1 MAQAEHVSADF
12 VSTFRQR
19 FAPLFGRKIARQR
32 AEQYLGGLLCGKAER
47 RNVTSLA
54 GTVDGASARALGWL
68 LNKSPWPT
76 RPIVDALQL
85 YTGNTFGTPDGLF
98 TLNIDNFVKRG
109 DNAVG
114 VERQYVHHQGR
125 ISNSQIGVFLAYGSE
140 VNSALVDAAIYMPH
154 SWIDDATRREK
165 AGVPESLVY
174 KTRSALGIEL
184 LRQARMT
191 GHLPGEWVTSWH
203 GEGFEPDLRDRL
215 DADGWRYLLPVA
227 ADAMFFGSPDAAD
240 ARSSGDLLAAAAGG
254 SLQLSRVWEPTTDV
268 TRRAA
273 WLLGCRD
280 QLTGAPVA
288 FVSNA
293 PEDDAV
299 EMFER
304 ILAARW
310 ETARMLAARCAGVSL
325 DVYRVRG
332 WDGWHRH
339 VALALLA
346 SVFRSCLTTLP
357 TSLDD
362 EVQPLAEASAHP
374 VTREVSE
381 LPAPAP
387 RARATRAPA
396 DAVSAAPA
404 PVIPPPMEEEMAVSI
419 DEPAF
424 DAEPAP
430 NETPV
435 ASPSAP
441 PLVAV
446 STTYRLAVDI
456 SASEWR
462 AVRAFQ
468 VWLVAAE
475 AGTIVESTPTKA
487 EIEREEVGSR
497 VDLRFE
503 STRSREQILVSI
515 EDVPEVVVLEFVADG
530 EAAPAA
536 PASEPTGPV
545 RYDLVVDIHETD
557 WRAVRAFQVWQVA
570 DEAGPI
576 SSCSPSKMEI
586 ERQEVGP
593 QMLIQFETMKS
604 VDWLLTALKE
614 VPEVSVASLAQAG
627 ESVPVAAAP
636 AIADAFV
643 VQSEDEHVEHGE
655 ADDLL
660 AALQAELME
669 RTTAREAGLM
679 PAFEGPIEVVGN
691 AVIEA
696 NIVLEETRE
705 LVGAR
710 NLSGANGSNGTNGY
724 TNGNGA
730 GSISG
735 LATPTAPP
743 SAPPTESPVR
753 PAAVQPSTAPAETA
767 AGEPNKGPAE
777 RPRPAEEQMVVL
789 DVGDESYGIPVKQ
802 VREIVRVPPITRV
815 PNGPS
820 FLEGVINLR
829 GQVIP
834 VMDLRK
840 HLGIHGTTETRRS
853 RVVVSELGRHTVG
866 LMVDAVSEVVMI
878 STADI
883 EPPPAIIA
891 NGNDSQIRG
900 VARLGD
906 RLVLFLDLDRVLPNS

>member
-1 MAQAEHVSADF
+1 MAQAEHVPSDF

-85 YTGNTFGTPDGLF
+85 YTGNTFGSPDGLF

-114 VERQYVHHQGR
+114 VERQFVHHQGR
-125 ISNSQIGVFLAYGSE
+125 TSNSQIGVFLAYGAQI
-140 VNSALVDAAIYMPH
+140 NSALVDAALYMPH
-154 SWIDDATRREK
+154 SWIDDASRREK
-165 AGVPESLVY
+165 AGVPESLQY
-174 KTRSALGIEL
+174 KSRSTLGLEL
-184 LRQARMT
+184 LQQARTT
-191 GHLPGEWVTSWH
+191 GHLPGHWVTSWH
-203 GEGFEPDLRDRL
+203 GEGFEDDLRDRL
-215 DADGWRYLLPVA
+215 DADGWLYLLPVPA
-227 ADAMFFGSPDAAD
+227 GATFFGGADAAD
-240 ARSSGDLLAAAAGG
+240 ALPYADLLAAQAGG
-254 SLQLSRVWEPTTDV
+254 PLQLCRVWEPTADGA
-268 TRRAA
+268 RRAG
-273 WLLGCRD
+273 WLLGCTD
-280 QLTGAPVA
+280 ELTGAAVA

-293 PEDDAV
+293 PAGEAV

-310 ETARMLAARCAGVSL
+310 ETARLLAARCAGVSL

-346 SVFRSCLTTLP
+346 SVFRSCLPALP
-357 TSLDD
+357 TASDG
-362 EVQPLAEASAHP
+362 EVHPLAQLAQLD
-374 VTREVSE
+374 E
-381 LPAPAP
+381 LATPPPPAPLV
-387 RARATRAPA
+387 RATRAPA
-396 DAVSAAPA
+396 EAVPAAPA
-404 PVIPPPMEEEMAVSI
+404 PVIPPQMEEEMAVSI
-419 DEPAF
+419 DETAF

-430 NETPV
+430 RETPDLSPPALPAV
-435 ASPSAP
+435 AA
-441 PLVAV
+441 A
-446 STTYRLAVDI
+446 TTYRLAVDI
-456 SASEWR
+456 SGSEWR

-468 VWLVAAE
+468 VWLVADE
-475 AGTIVESTPTKA
+475 AGSVLESTPTKA
-487 EIEREEVGSR
+487 EIEREEVGGR
-497 VDLRFE
+497 MDLRFE
-503 STRSREQILVSI
+503 SSRPHAQLMVAL
-515 EDVPEVVVLEFVADG
+515 EDVPEISILELVADDA
-530 EAAPAA
+530 AAPAPATPA
-536 PASEPTGPV
+536 PVAVAAAASVSV
-545 RYDLVVDIHETD
+545 RYDVEIDIHETD

-570 DEAGPI
+570 DEAGTLY
-576 SSCSPSKMEI
+576 SCSPSKAEI

-593 QMLIQFETMKS
+593 KMYAQFESAKS
-604 VDWLLTALKE
+604 PELLRELFSE
-614 VPEVSVASLAQAG
+614 VPEITVASL
-627 ESVPVAAAP
+627 VAAAAGAAVETP
-636 AIADAFV
+636 HIADAFV
-643 VQSEDEHVEHGE
+643 GPQETVELGD

-660 AALQAELME
+660 AALEAELSE

-679 PAFEGPIEVVGN
+679 PSFEGPAEVVGN

-696 NIVLEETRE
+696 SIVLEEARE

-710 NLSGANGSNGTNGY
+710 GGNGSNGHTNG
-724 TNGNGA
+724 NGNGA
-730 GSISG
+730 GSISN

-743 SAPPTESPVR
+743 SAPQSESPVR
-753 PAAVQPSTAPAETA
+753 QAVAGQPSTAPV
-767 AGEPNKGPAE
+767 GEPVVESNKRPAE
-777 RPRPAEEQMVVL
+777 KARPAEEQMVVL
-789 DVGDESYGIPVKQ
+789 DVGNESYGIPVKQ

-815 PNGPS
+815 PNGPA

-840 HLGIHGTTETRRS
+840 HLGIEGATETRRS

-891 NGNDSQIRG
+891 SGADSQIRG